1 MVEASDKTIL
11 VVDDEP
17 DVVKFLKMA
26 LEDDG
31 FKVITASNGKEGLE
45 KAKKFQPD
53 LISMDLVMPKHS
65 GARMYRELQ
74 KDKGLKKI
82 PVLIVTGHAH
92 DDLGKSDLEE
102 LTMSG
107 PGIYLEK
114 PVKPVNY
121 VANVRKMLGMEV
133 TGTEPEVKSG
143 QDDMKKELGD
153 LIDKA
158 DPETLKKL
166 LGDLKKKK

>member
-17 DVVKFLKMA
+17 DVLKFLKMA

-31 FKVITASNGKEGLE
+31 FKVITASDGKEGLE
-45 KAKKFQPD
+45 KAIKFKPD

-74 KDKGLKKI
+74 KDKDLKKI

-121 VANVRKMLGMEV
+121 VANVRKMLGMEMA
-133 TGTEPEVKSG
+133 GTEPEVKSG

-166 LGDLKKKK
+166 LDNLKKKD

>member
-1 MVEASDKTIL
+1 MAEQLDKTVL

-17 DVVKFLKMA
+17 DVVRFLQMA
-26 LEDDG
+26 LEDNG
-31 FKVITASNGKEGLE
+31 FTVITAKDGLE
-45 KAKKFQPD
+45 GIEKARKFKPD

-65 GARMYRELQ
+65 GAKMYRELQ
-74 KDKGLKKI
+74 KDAELKKI

-92 DDLGKSDLEE
+92 DDLGKADLEE

-114 PVKPVNY
+114 PVKPASY
-121 VANVRKMLGMEV
+121 VANVKKMLGMPEGGAKPE
-133 TGTEPEVKSG
+133 TGSDT
-143 QDDMKKELGD
+143 DRLKEQLGS

-158 DPETLKKL
+158 DPDELKKL
-166 LGDLKKKK
+166 IELMKKKE

>member
-1 MVEASDKTIL
+1 MAEASGKTIL

-31 FKVITASNGKEGLE
+31 FEVVTASDGREGLE
-45 KAKKFQPD
+45 MARKFKPD

-74 KDKGLKKI
+74 KDSELKKI

-92 DDLGKSDLEE
+92 DELGKADLDE

-114 PVKPVNY
+114 PIKPLNY
-121 VANVRKMLGMEV
+121 VANVRKILGMEV
-133 TGTEPEVKSG
+133 TGPKPEVKSG
-143 QDDMKKELGD
+143 RDDMKKELGD

-166 LGDLKKKK
+166 LQDLKKKE

>member
-31 FKVITASNGKEGLE
+31 FKVITASDGKEGLE
-45 KAKKFQPD
+45 KAKKFKPD

-74 KDKGLKKI
+74 KDKVLKKI

-166 LGDLKKKK
+166 LDNIKKKK

>member
-1 MVEASDKTIL
+1 MAEAKDKTIL

-31 FKVITASNGKEGLE
+31 FNVITAADGQEGLE
-45 KAKKFQPD
+45 KAKKFKPD

-74 KDKGLKKI
+74 KDKELKKI
-82 PVLIVTGHAH
+82 PVLIETGHAH

-121 VANVRKMLGMEV
+121 VGNVRKMLGMELE
-133 TGTEPEVKSG
+133 GPAPEVKNG
-143 QDDMKKELGD
+143 KDDMKKELGD

-166 LGDLKKKK
+166 LDNIKKKE

>member
-1 MVEASDKTIL
+1 MTDNAKKTVL

-17 DVVKFLKMA
+17 DVVRFLTMA
-26 LEDDG
+26 LEDNG
-31 FKVITASNGKEGLE
+31 FTVITAQDGLEGLE
-45 KAKKFQPD
+45 KARKFKPD

-74 KDKGLKKI
+74 KDVILKKI

-92 DDLGKSDLEE
+92 DDLGKADLEE

-114 PVKPVNY
+114 PVKPASY
-121 VANVRKMLGMEV
+121 VSNVRRMLGMPDEMDGGEAD
-133 TGTEPEVKSG
+133 TGKL
-143 QDDMKKELGD
+143 KAELD
-153 LIDKA
+153 SLIDDA
-158 DPETLKKL
+158 DPAKLKEMIEMM
-166 LGDLKKKK
+166 KKKK